1 MNFDNIETVADL
13 VNQNEEIKSPFETAV
28 EALMKCG
35 YGDSKKVA
43 QWLLTN
49 MVDFHKENSVSVLKG
64 EMEGS
69 IIAWVTDTTK
79 LETALELLKEVE

>member
-1 MNFDNIETVADL
+1 MNFDNIETVSDL

-35 YGDSKKVA
+35 YTDSKKVV

-49 MVDFHKENSVSVLKG
+49 MIDFHKSNAVSVLKG
-64 EMEGS
+64 EQEGS

-79 LETALELLKEVE
+79 LETALELIKEVE

>member
-1 MNFDNIETVADL
+1 MNFDNIETVSDL

-35 YGDSKKVA
+35 YGDSKKVV

-49 MVDFHKENSVSVLKG
+49 MVDFHKENAVRVMKG
-64 EMEGS
+64 EQEGS
-69 IIAWVTDTTK
+69 IVAWVTDTTK
-79 LETALELLKEVE
+79 LETALELIKEVE

>member
-1 MNFDNIETVADL
+1 MNFDNIETVSDL

-28 EALMKCG
+28 EALMQCG
-35 YGDSKKVA
+35 YGDSKKVVH
-43 QWLLTN
+43 WLLTN
-49 MVDFHKENSVSVLKG
+49 MIDFHKQNAVGVLKG
-64 EMEGS
+64 EQEGS